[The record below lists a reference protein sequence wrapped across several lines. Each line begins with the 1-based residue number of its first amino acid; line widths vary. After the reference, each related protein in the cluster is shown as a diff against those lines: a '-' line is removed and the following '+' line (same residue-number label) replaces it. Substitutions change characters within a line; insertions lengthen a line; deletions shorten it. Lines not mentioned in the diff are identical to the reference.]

1 MFRRESLMI
10 RLKPTLQSGIWPEN
24 PCAHPNSN
32 LLIDWIGYFTPVG
45 GGVHKRQAVY
55 SLKLFYDSSN
65 ISGFYTYSKL
75 AFRSIAMY

>member
-1 MFRRESLMI
+1 LLEAYFAKWYLAR
-10 RLKPTLQSGIWPEN
+10 N
-24 PCAHPNSN
+24 PCAHPNSD

-55 SLKLFYDSSN
+55 SLKLFYDSSK

-75 AFRSIAMY
+75 AFRSIAIMMY